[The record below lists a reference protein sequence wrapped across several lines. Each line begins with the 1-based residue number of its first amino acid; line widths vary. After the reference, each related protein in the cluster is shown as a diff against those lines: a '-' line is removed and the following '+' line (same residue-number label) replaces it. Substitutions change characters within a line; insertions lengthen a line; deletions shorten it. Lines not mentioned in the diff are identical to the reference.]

1 MASEV
6 LSFRVPEEVHERFE
20 RRCEDEGLTTSK
32 KLRQLVE
39 GACQAGDTE
48 QGVVIQPPDN
58 SDGDWETRFSGLTAR
73 VESLERLTGQMD
85 AALSKVIDMVG
96 DIRERLDGTA
106 DTSEKAPD
114 KDSKIEVPVQ
124 PEKPKS
130 EFPIDFSSMFEK
142 RG

>member
-39 GACQAGDTE
+39 GACQVPDAE
-48 QGVVIQPPDN
+48 PGVVKPPDN
-58 SDGDWETRFSGLTAR
+58 SDVDWKALAVR
-73 VESLERLTGQMD
+73 VESLERLTGQID
-85 AALSKVIDMVG
+85 AALSEVVDMVG
-96 DIRERLDGTA
+96 DVRERLDGVAARAA

-124 PEKPKS
+124 PEKPQS
-130 EFPIDFSSMFEK
+130 SFPIDFSPMFEK
-142 RG
+142 RS